1 MAQFLNAFY
10 PPIEPASF
18 TKASPAPDDVGER
31 RKWLF
36 SRLVSRAPRRAPIMS
51 HFLFV
56 AGALRERTSEES
68 AELQLGH
75 GLWGLCTGLIR
86 TNLQTYLD
94 AESRGLLYV
103 LKAGLCAEF
112 QIVPPVLDF
121 SSLDAFLSDELRT
134 EARFGFVRIGGVRR
148 FSCSSA
154 TSQALLL
161 NVLQIA
167 DQAELTRR
175 LKLGMHR
182 LTQAEY
188 DAIMQGVTASNA
200 G

>member
-1 MAQFLNAFY
+1 
-10 PPIEPASF
+10 
-18 TKASPAPDDVGER
+18 
-31 RKWLF
+31 
-36 SRLVSRAPRRAPIMS
+36 MS

-86 TNLQTYLD
+86 TNLQAYLD
-94 AESRGLLYV
+94 RESRGLVYV
-103 LKAGLCAEF
+103 LKVGLCAEF
-112 QIVPPVLDF
+112 QILSPVLDF
-121 SSLDAFLSDELRT
+121 SAMDSFLRDELTT

-148 FSCSSA
+148 FASSSA
-154 TSQALLL
+154 ASQALLL

-175 LKLGMHR
+175 LRLGMHR

-188 DAIMQGVTASNA
+188 DAIIQGATGEAT
-200 G
+200 